1 MKDVVLTKEEWRR
14 LAAVTPEERERAM
27 KKLQR
32 WIHWQIIHCGFS
44 RECGPFSR
52 GAMGGD
58 AVDVIGEECIE
69 ALFCGEWHWKPTRE
83 LSSMLIQI
91 AKSKMGRE
99 NEAGDTVRIA
109 QLTERTRTSV
119 RDRINDVQE
128 RVAVRT
134 DTVYIANRD
143 SVEVKESGQDML
155 KWWLWIIVGL
165 IVLVI
170 SIKVNKC

>member
-1 MKDVVLTKEEWRR
+1 MHDTIVE
-14 LAAVTPEERERAM
+14 VTTVT
-27 KKLQR
+27 
-32 WIHWQIIHCGFS
+32 I
-44 RECGPFSR
+44 
-52 GAMGGD
+52 
-58 AVDVIGEECIE
+58 
-69 ALFCGEWHWKPTRE
+69 
-83 LSSMLIQI
+83 
-91 AKSKMGRE
+91 RE

-119 RDRINDVQE
+119 RNRINDVQE

>member
-1 MKDVVLTKEEWRR
+1 MHDTIVE
-14 LAAVTPEERERAM
+14 VTTVT
-27 KKLQR
+27 
-32 WIHWQIIHCGFS
+32 I
-44 RECGPFSR
+44 
-52 GAMGGD
+52 
-58 AVDVIGEECIE
+58 
-69 ALFCGEWHWKPTRE
+69 
-83 LSSMLIQI
+83 
-91 AKSKMGRE
+91 RE

-134 DTVYIANRD
+134 DTVYIERRRD
-143 SVEVKESGQDML
+143 SVEVKERPRNTL
-155 KWWLWIIVGL
+155 RWVLLVIVGL

>member
-1 MKDVVLTKEEWRR
+1 MHDTIVE
-14 LAAVTPEERERAM
+14 VTTVT
-27 KKLQR
+27 
-32 WIHWQIIHCGFS
+32 I
-44 RECGPFSR
+44 
-52 GAMGGD
+52 
-58 AVDVIGEECIE
+58 
-69 ALFCGEWHWKPTRE
+69 
-83 LSSMLIQI
+83 
-91 AKSKMGRE
+91 RE

-119 RDRINDVQE
+119 RNRINDVQE

-143 SVEVKESGQDML
+143 SVEVKESRQDML
-155 KWWLWIIVGL
+155 RWVLLVVVGL

>member
-1 MKDVVLTKEEWRR
+1 MHDTIVE
-14 LAAVTPEERERAM
+14 VTTVT
-27 KKLQR
+27 
-32 WIHWQIIHCGFS
+32 I
-44 RECGPFSR
+44 
-52 GAMGGD
+52 
-58 AVDVIGEECIE
+58 
-69 ALFCGEWHWKPTRE
+69 
-83 LSSMLIQI
+83 
-91 AKSKMGRE
+91 RE

-119 RDRINDVQE
+119 RNRINDVQE

-143 SVEVKESGQDML
+143 SVEVKERPRNTL
-155 KWWLWIIVGL
+155 RWVLLVVVGL

>member
-1 MKDVVLTKEEWRR
+1 M
-14 LAAVTPEERERAM
+14 AV
-27 KKLQR
+27 
-32 WIHWQIIHCGFS
+32 
-44 RECGPFSR
+44 
-52 GAMGGD
+52 
-58 AVDVIGEECIE
+58 AVHDTIVEVTTVTI
-69 ALFCGEWHWKPTRE
+69 
-83 LSSMLIQI
+83 
-91 AKSKMGRE
+91 RE

-119 RDRINDVQE
+119 RDRINDVHE

-143 SVEVKESGQDML
+143 SVEVKERPRNML

-170 SIKVNKC
+170 SIKIKKC